1 VNMMVPNKSLL
12 FAGAALLFCSTAVE
26 AQQVRRI
33 TQPVGEVTLD
43 ANTGT
48 FTRLSSGQTKGAP
61 GFNTVRTFRHT
72 SLSGFVGIDTGG
84 GACEWVQSA
93 TKTGGQTTFV
103 TNLRFAYCSAELDAN
118 SGGTGGTTRI
128 GFREGYTLGSAAN
141 ALGQSGTETAFFNI
155 TGLPANTK
163 HSGFFGGAFCTF
175 INFGL
180 GTTAFCLPD
189 GPFAYSWEFQDL
201 GTDGVLGATFPFFAC
216 VASCSGPLAFPPGST
231 VDGDG
236 TSDLVDQYCPP
247 SGGVDATFSFGTS
260 TSGFNFT
267 SINMELREAEHI
279 TSSQSTFNPTV
290 AVMGGG
296 FHTNPAILTPG
307 LVGGFATPF
316 GGSSNAPGIPGPIQK
331 GSFDFSIDCTGAAAA
346 KLALFRASFDAPPIP
361 FNLKYGNVMLVIG
374 GGNATG
380 VNIFVPHGGGGVAL
394 AVPVALD
401 ISAFG
406 ACFPF
411 QGFCGA
417 NPFGYLSNAILA
429 TLGSQ

>member
-1 VNMMVPNKSLL
+1 MMVPKKSLL
-12 FAGAALLFCSTAVE
+12 FAGAALLFCSTAAE

-48 FTRLSSGQTKGAP
+48 FTRLSSGKTKGAP

-93 TKTGGQTTFV
+93 AKAGGETTFV
-103 TNLRFAYCSAELDAN
+103 TNLRFAYCSAELDTN
-118 SGGTGGTTRI
+118 SGGTGGRTRI
-128 GFREGYTLGSAAN
+128 GFREGYTLGGVAN
-141 ALGQSGTETAFFNI
+141 VAGQSGTETAFFNI
-155 TGLPANTK
+155 SGLPANTK
-163 HSGFFGGAFCTF
+163 KSGFFGGAFCTF

-180 GTTAFCLPD
+180 GTAAFCLPD
-189 GPFAYSWEFQDL
+189 GNIAYSWEFVDL

-216 VASCSGPLAFPPGST
+216 VASCSGPLAFAPGST

-247 SGGVDATFSFGTS
+247 GGGVNATFSFGTS

-279 TSSQSTFNPTV
+279 VAGQVIYNPP
-290 AVMGGG
+290 AMG
-296 FHTNPAILTPG
+296 FTNPLILTPG
-307 LVGGFATPF
+307 LDPMFPAVIGPSMNS
-316 GGSSNAPGIPGPIQK
+316 GSPGPIQK
-331 GSFDFSIDCTGAAAA
+331 GSFDFSIDCTGASAS
-346 KLALFRASFDAPPIP
+346 KLALFRASFAPPTP
-361 FNLKYGNVMLVIG
+361 PASTKYGTLLLSLS

-380 VNIFVPHGGGGVAL
+380 LNVFFPHSGGGLAL
-394 AVPVALD
+394 AAPVALD

-411 QGFCGA
+411 QGFCGDT
-417 NPFGYLSNAILA
+417 PFGYLSNGIIG
-429 TLGSQ
+429 TIGSM